1 MKGFF
6 NMSYNKRNRH
16 RKRRY
21 VVDKFRFTRF
31 IVILILLIGL
41 AVFSFNKLFG
51 KDDVPTDAIPSP
63 TPDIAAE
70 LTSPSP
76 DASIAPSSSTD
87 AAANPSA
94 SPDASAIPTSSPEAE
109 VSHQGDLLK
118 SVKVNDGIKT
128 AYLTFD
134 DGPTK
139 SVTPLILDTLRK
151 YNVKATFFQ
160 LGKMI
165 EANSDMA
172 YRVYEEGH
180 MLANHSYAHEYSE
193 LYANEEAF
201 MAEVEKTQALITS
214 IVGDDQM
221 KLFRFPGGSYNAG
234 SYGEKKQN
242 YKKVLEENGYFYC
255 DWNALSKDAEG
266 AKKDAAQ
273 LLECVKETVGT
284 QEDVVILM
292 HDANGKKATAESL
305 GDVIEYL
312 LGQGYQFKR
321 LDNK

>member
-1 MKGFF
+1 
-6 NMSYNKRNRH
+6 MSYNKRNR
-16 RKRRY
+16 RRRRRY
-21 VVDKFRFTRF
+21 VVDKFRFARF
-31 IVILILLIGL
+31 IIILILLIGL
-41 AVFSFNKLFG
+41 AVFGFNKLFG
-51 KDDVPTDAIPSP
+51 NNNVQTDAVPSP
-63 TPDIAAE
+63 TPDTAAE
-70 LTSPSP
+70 LTSPTP
-76 DASIAPSSSTD
+76 DASVQPSSAPDESST
-87 AAANPSA
+87 PSA
-94 SPDASAIPTSSPEAE
+94 SPDTSAEPETTPKSE
-109 VSHQGDLLK
+109 VSNQGDLLK
-118 SVKVNDGIKT
+118 SIKVNDGIKT

-172 YRVYEEGH
+172 YRVHEEGH
-180 MLANHSYAHEYSE
+180 LIANHSYAHEYSE
-193 LYANEEAF
+193 LYASEESF

-242 YKKVLEENGYFYC
+242 YKKALEEKGYFYC
-255 DWNALSKDAEG
+255 DWNALSKDSEG

-312 LGQGYQFKR
+312 LSQGYQFKR

>member
-1 MKGFF
+1 
-6 NMSYNKRNRH
+6 MSYNKRNRR

-41 AVFSFNKLFG
+41 AVFGFNKLFG
-51 KDDVPTDAIPSP
+51 NDDVQTDAVPSP
-63 TPDIAAE
+63 TADAAAE

-76 DASIAPSSSTD
+76 DTDTEPSSAPDTT
-87 AAANPSA
+87 ANPSA
-94 SPDASAIPTSSPEAE
+94 APDTAAVSETVSETE
-109 VSHQGDLLK
+109 VSGQSDLLK
-118 SVKVNDGIKT
+118 SIKVNDGIKT

-172 YRVYEEGH
+172 YRVHEEGH
-180 MLANHSYAHEYSE
+180 LIANHSYAHEYSE
-193 LYANEEAF
+193 LYASEESF
-201 MAEVEKTQALITS
+201 MAEVEKTQSLITN
-214 IVGDDQM
+214 ITGGDNL

-242 YKKVLEENGYFYC
+242 YKKALAEKGYFYC
-255 DWNALSKDAEG
+255 DWNALSKDSEG

-312 LGQGYQFKR
+312 LSQGYQFKR